1 MTELELFEP
10 DTLIRTLTLLITL
23 VVFVITALTYYRT
36 RVSRVLIL
44 ALLAALLATDLLLE
58 VGDEFFEEGIPYFEL
73 LTSLFGL
80 GIALLLL
87 ATVVYRFEWQ
97 PS

>member
-1 MTELELFEP
+1 MTEIELLEPETF
-10 DTLIRTLTLLITL
+10 IRALTLLVTTAVFL
-23 VVFVITALTYYRT
+23 VTALTYYRT
-36 RVSRVLIL
+36 RVRRILIL

-58 VGDEFFEEGIPYFEL
+58 VGDDFLEEGVPYFEL

-87 ATVVYRFEWQ
+87 ATVVWRFEWR

>member
-1 MTELELFEP
+1 MTEIELFEP
-10 DTLIRTLTLLITL
+10 ETLIRTLTLLITM
-23 VVFVITALTYYRT
+23 VVFLITAVAYYRT

-58 VGDEFFEEGIPYFEL
+58 VGDDFLEEGIPHFEL
-73 LTSLFGL
+73 LTSLFAL
-80 GIALLLL
+80 GISLLLL
-87 ATVVYRFEWQ
+87 ATVVWRFERQ

>member
-1 MTELELFEP
+1 MSEIELFEP
-10 DTLIRTLTLLITL
+10 DTFIRTLTLVVTMAVFL
-23 VVFVITALTYYRT
+23 VTAIAYYRT
-36 RVSRVLIL
+36 RVRRVLIL

-58 VGDEFFEEGIPYFEL
+58 IGDEFLEEGIPHFEL
-73 LTSLFGL
+73 LTSLFAL

-87 ATVVYRFEWQ
+87 ATVVWRFEWR

>member
-10 DTLIRTLTLLITL
+10 ETLIRTLTLLITI
-23 VVFVITALTYYRT
+23 VVFLITALTYYRT

-44 ALLAALLATDLLLE
+44 ALLAGLLATDLLLE
-58 VGDEFFEEGIPYFEL
+58 VGDEFLEEGIPYFEL

-87 ATVVYRFEWQ
+87 ATVVWRFEWR